1 MPVFSLTFL
10 IGLALDY
17 DFFLFERVFEFR
29 SEARQERK
37 REREREP
44 WPGFWAA
51 YVKRNTL
58 QG

>member
-29 SEARQERK
+29 SEDRVEPLS
-37 REREREP
+37 RER
-44 WPGFWAA
+44 
-51 YVKRNTL
+51 VKRAVKE
-58 QG
+58 